1 MTQTFIK
8 YSIFCFCCL
17 YGSLLIGQS
26 SARHSICLVIPEI
39 AIVDIEPNNSS
50 INLAVNVP
58 AESGESVSLS
68 KADAS
73 KWLNYTSAISPTGAN
88 RSVAA
93 QISGNTIPEGLQLYL
108 EASNYQGS
116 GGGTLGKSTGKITLD
131 NNPKTIVNDIGR
143 SYTGN
148 GSNNG
153 HQLTYSLAIANYE
166 ALKGETSQQVT
177 IIFTIT
183 E

>member
-1 MTQTFIK
+1 MTQTVIK
-8 YSIFCFCCL
+8 YLIFCFCCL
-17 YGSLLIGQS
+17 YGSLVMGQS
-26 SARHSICLVIPEI
+26 SARHSICVTIPEI

-50 INLAVNVP
+50 INLAVNAP

-73 KWLNYTSAISPTGAN
+73 KWLNYTSAISPSGAN

-108 EASNYQGS
+108 TASNYKGS
-116 GGGTLGKSTGKITLD
+116 GGGTLGKSTGKIALD
-131 NNPKTIVNDIGR
+131 NNPKTIISDIGR

-148 GSNNG
+148 GNNNG
-153 HQLTYSLAIANYE
+153 HQLTYSLSIDNYE
-166 ALKGETSQQVT
+166 ALKAEASQQVT
-177 IIFTIT
+177 VIVTIT